1 MMIRGNTNKYR
12 SEKKK
17 RIKRGKTL
25 EEDIKRL
32 EYELYGN
39 DININN
45 QTVADLV
52 QKQNQLINVRNEKI
66 EGVMLRSKC
75 RYMDLGE
82 KPTKYFFN
90 LENRNYTSKV
100 INEIIYDDIEYTKT
114 NKVLN
119 CQKQF
124 YEKLYDNVNEVD
136 EYTPIE
142 NIIGENDTKLS
153 EAEAQKIE
161 GEMTYVELTKALN
174 I

>member
-1 MMIRGNTNKYR
+1 M
-12 SEKKK
+12 
-17 RIKRGKTL
+17 
-25 EEDIKRL
+25 
-32 EYELYGN
+32 
-39 DININN
+39 
-45 QTVADLV
+45 V

-66 EGVMLRSKC
+66 GGIMLRLKC

-82 KPTKYFFN
+82 KPTNYLFN

-100 INEIIYDDIEYTKT
+100 IHKLIYDDIEYTKT
-114 NKVLN
+114 NEVLN

-124 YEKLYDNVNEVD
+124 YEKLYDNVNEID

-153 EAEAQKIE
+153 EAEAQTIE
-161 GEMTYVELTKALN
+161 GEMTYVELTKALK